1 MRGAVRETICTSCR
15 DDDEFAEMGRIAVIA
30 RIAEPHRSHITIGQI
45 GAPDPSCGMSYV
57 DSTIMESSAKTA
69 VADPLVG
76 RTLDGRYRIEDRIAR
91 GGMATVYSATDL
103 RLDRHV
109 AIKIMHASLAE
120 DNAFVSRFVREAKSA
135 ARLSDQHVVAV
146 YDQGEDSGLI
156 YLVMEYVPGRTV
168 RDVLREFG
176 RLTPEQALTIL
187 DPVLQALD
195 AAHAAGFVHRDVKPE
210 NVLLTDDGRVKVA
223 DFGLARAITAGN
235 ATAATQGLLIG
246 TVAYLS
252 PEQVQRG
259 IADAR
264 SDVYGA
270 GILLYEMIT
279 GAVPFAGETPLA
291 VAYQHVN
298 AVVPVPSSIRPG
310 ITAEVDALVARATE
324 RDPDLRYRD
333 AGSFLADVR
342 RIRSALPAPRPFDL
356 GGSNAST
363 LIVPLA
369 TMQTGPIVQ
378 NSLDAPPQVTRAPRN
393 KRKGVI
399 ALLIFSLIAALV
411 AGAAW
416 FLGVGKKVAVPSV
429 TGLTTTAAQA
439 RLKPLNLTLSVA
451 GQQFSEVVPVGQI
464 ISTNPTAGVDV
475 RDGSNV
481 TAIVS
486 KGLERYAIPQVAGM
500 SVADATAAITDSSLT
515 VGGQT
520 TTYDEKIPKG
530 KVVGTNP
537 PASQKLKRNQQVT
550 LIVSKGPAPV
560 PVPNL
565 AGRSLTGAEKTLT
578 NAGLTY
584 SVSREYSKTVPTG
597 HVISTDP
604 SAGSKVNRGDSVS
617 LVVSK
622 GPPLITVPDLYKTAE
637 ADARATLTGLGFK
650 VTVTY
655 PLGIAPFGRVV
666 RQSEPVGTELP
677 WGSTISIDVV

>member
-1 MRGAVRETICTSCR
+1 MA
-15 DDDEFAEMGRIAVIA
+15 
-30 RIAEPHRSHITIGQI
+30 
-45 GAPDPSCGMSYV
+45 YV
-57 DSTIMESSAKTA
+57 NSMTVESSANTKI
-69 VADPLVG
+69 ADPLVG
-76 RTLDGRYRIEDRIAR
+76 RILDGRYRIEDRIAR
-91 GGMATVYSATDL
+91 GGMATVYAATDL
-103 RLDRHV
+103 RLDRYV
-109 AIKIMHASLAE
+109 AIKVMHASLAE
-120 DNAFVSRFVREAKSA
+120 DSAFVSRFVREAKSA
-135 ARLSDQHVVAV
+135 ARLSDPHVVAV

-156 YLVMEYVPGRTV
+156 YLVMEFVPGRTV

-176 RLTPEQALTIL
+176 RLSPEQALTIL

-223 DFGLARAITAGN
+223 DFGLARAISAGN

-279 GAVPFAGETPLA
+279 GSVPFAGETPLA

-298 AVVPVPSSIRPG
+298 AVVPVPSSVRPG
-310 ITAEVDALVARATE
+310 IPAEVDALVARATE
-324 RDPDLRYRD
+324 RDPDLRYPN
-333 AGSFLADVR
+333 AASFLADLR
-342 RIRSALPAPRPFDL
+342 RIRSGLPAPRPF
-356 GGSNAST
+356 GVGESNAST

-369 TMQTGPIVQ
+369 GLQTGPIVH
-378 NSLDAPPQVTRAPRN
+378 NSLDAPPTLVAAPRK
-393 KRKGVI
+393 KRKG
-399 ALLIFSLIAALV
+399 LITFIVFAVIAALV

-416 FLGVGKKVAVPSV
+416 YLGVGKKVTVPSV
-429 TGLTTTAAQA
+429 SGLTAAAAQA
-439 RLKPLNLTLSVA
+439 KLKPLNLALSIG
-451 GQQFSEVVPVGQI
+451 GQQFSETIPSGHI
-464 ISTNPTAGVDV
+464 ISTNPQAGTDV
-475 RDGSNV
+475 RDGS
-481 TAIVS
+481 TIAAIVS

-500 SVADATAAITDSSLT
+500 SVADATAAITDSSLA

-520 TTYDEKIPKG
+520 TAYDEKIAKG
-530 KVVGTNP
+530 KVIGTNP
-537 PASQKLKRNQQVT
+537 PANQKLKRDQQVT

-565 AGRSLTGAEKTLT
+565 VGRSLSSAEKSLT
-578 NAGLTY
+578 NIGLEY
-584 SVSREYSKTVPTG
+584 SVSREYSKSVPTG

-604 SAGSKVNRGDSVS
+604 KAGEKANRGDSVS

-637 ADARATLTGLGFK
+637 ADARATLQGLGFK

-655 PLGIAPFGRVV
+655 PLGISPFGRVV
-666 RQSEPVGTELP
+666 RQSEPVGTQLP

>member
-1 MRGAVRETICTSCR
+1 MA
-15 DDDEFAEMGRIAVIA
+15 
-30 RIAEPHRSHITIGQI
+30 
-45 GAPDPSCGMSYV
+45 YV
-57 DSTIMESSAKTA
+57 DSIIVESSANTKI
-69 VADPLVG
+69 ADPLVG
-76 RTLDGRYRIEDRIAR
+76 QILDGRYRIEDRIAR

-103 RLDRHV
+103 RLDRYV
-109 AIKIMHASLAE
+109 AIKVMHASLAE
-120 DNAFVSRFVREAKSA
+120 DSAFVSRFVREAKAA
-135 ARLSDQHVVAV
+135 ARLTDPHVVAV
-146 YDQGEDSGLI
+146 YDQGEDRGLI

-168 RDVLREFG
+168 RDVLREYG
-176 RLTPEQALTIL
+176 RLSPEQALTIL
-187 DPVLQALD
+187 DPVLQALE
-195 AAHAAGFVHRDVKPE
+195 AAHTAGFVHRDVKPE

-223 DFGLARAITAGN
+223 DFGLARAITAGT

-298 AVVPVPSSIRPG
+298 AVVPVPSSVRPG
-310 ITAEVDALVARATE
+310 IPAEVDALVARATE
-324 RDPDLRYRD
+324 RDPDRRYPD
-333 AGSFLADVR
+333 AASFLADLR
-342 RIRSALPAPRPFDL
+342 RIRSSLPAPRPF
-356 GGSNAST
+356 GAGQASAST
-363 LIVPLA
+363 LVVPLA
-369 TMQTGPIVQ
+369 GMPTGPIIQ
-378 NSLDAPPQVTRAPRN
+378 NSLDAPPTLTKAPRK
-393 KRKGVI
+393 KRKG
-399 ALLIFSLIAALV
+399 LITFVVFALIAALV

-416 FLGVGKKVAVPSV
+416 FLGVGKKVTVPSV
-429 TGLTTTAAQA
+429 SGLTPTAASAQ
-439 RLKPLNLTLSVA
+439 LKQLNLTLAIA
-451 GQQFSEVVPVGQI
+451 GQQFSETVPTGHI
-464 ISTNPTAGVDV
+464 ISTNPTGGVDV
-475 RDGSNV
+475 RDGSTVN
-481 TAIVS
+481 AIVS
-486 KGLERYAIPQVAGM
+486 KGLERYAVPQVAGM

-537 PASQKLKRNQQVT
+537 AANTKLKRDQQVT
-550 LIVSKGPAPV
+550 LIVSKGSAPV

-565 AGRSLTGAEKTLT
+565 VGRSLSSAENSLT
-578 NAGLTY
+578 KLGLTY
-584 SVSREYSKTVPTG
+584 DVSREYSKSVPTG

-604 SAGSKVNRGDSVS
+604 SAGTNVHKGAAVS

-622 GPPLITVPDLYKTAE
+622 GPPLVSVPDLYKTAE

-666 RQSEPVGTELP
+666 RQSEPVGTQLP
-677 WGSTISIDVV
+677 YGSEISIDVV

>member
-1 MRGAVRETICTSCR
+1 MA
-15 DDDEFAEMGRIAVIA
+15 
-30 RIAEPHRSHITIGQI
+30 
-45 GAPDPSCGMSYV
+45 YV
-57 DSTIMESSAKTA
+57 DSIIVESSANTKI
-69 VADPLVG
+69 ADPLVG
-76 RTLDGRYRIEDRIAR
+76 QILDDRYRIEDRIAR

-103 RLDRHV
+103 RLDRYV
-109 AIKIMHASLAE
+109 AIKVMHASLAE
-120 DNAFVSRFVREAKSA
+120 DSAFVSRFVREAKAA
-135 ARLSDQHVVAV
+135 ARLTDPHVVAV
-146 YDQGEDSGLI
+146 YDQGEDRGLI

-168 RDVLREFG
+168 RDVLREYG
-176 RLTPEQALTIL
+176 RLSPEQALTIL
-187 DPVLQALD
+187 DPVLQALE
-195 AAHAAGFVHRDVKPE
+195 AAHTAGFVHRDVKPE

-223 DFGLARAITAGN
+223 DFGLARAITAGT

-298 AVVPVPSSIRPG
+298 AVVPVPSGVRPG
-310 ITAEVDALVARATE
+310 IPAEVDALVARATE
-324 RDPDLRYRD
+324 RDPDRRYPD
-333 AGSFLADVR
+333 AASFLADLR
-342 RIRSALPAPRPFDL
+342 RIRSSLPAPRPF
-356 GGSNAST
+356 GAGQASAST
-363 LIVPLA
+363 LVVPLA
-369 TMQTGPIVQ
+369 GMPTGPIIQ
-378 NSLDAPPQVTRAPRN
+378 NSLDAPPTLTKAPRK
-393 KRKGVI
+393 KRKG
-399 ALLIFSLIAALV
+399 LITFVVFALIAALV

-416 FLGVGKKVAVPSV
+416 FLGVGKKVTVPSV
-429 TGLTTTAAQA
+429 SGLTPTAASAQ
-439 RLKPLNLTLSVA
+439 LKQLNLTLAIA
-451 GQQFSEVVPVGQI
+451 GQQFSETVPTGHI
-464 ISTNPTAGVDV
+464 ISTNPTGGVDV
-475 RDGSNV
+475 RDGSTVN
-481 TAIVS
+481 AIVS
-486 KGLERYAIPQVAGM
+486 KGLERYAVPQVAGM

-537 PASQKLKRNQQVT
+537 AANTKLKRDQQVT
-550 LIVSKGPAPV
+550 LIVSKGSAPV

-565 AGRSLTGAEKTLT
+565 VGRSLSSAENSLT
-578 NAGLTY
+578 KLGLTY
-584 SVSREYSKTVPTG
+584 DVSREYSKSVPTG

-604 SAGSKVNRGDSVS
+604 SAGTNVHKGAAVS

-622 GPPLITVPDLYKTAE
+622 GPPLVSVPDLYKTAE

-666 RQSEPVGTELP
+666 RQSEPVGTQLP
-677 WGSTISIDVV
+677 YGSEISIDVV

>member
-1 MRGAVRETICTSCR
+1 MTV
-15 DDDEFAEMGRIAVIA
+15 
-30 RIAEPHRSHITIGQI
+30 
-45 GAPDPSCGMSYV
+45 
-57 DSTIMESSAKTA
+57 ESSANTKI
-69 VADPLVG
+69 ADPLVG
-76 RTLDGRYRIEDRIAR
+76 RILDGRYRIEDRVAR
-91 GGMATVYSATDL
+91 GGMATVYAATDL
-103 RLDRHV
+103 RLDRYV
-109 AIKIMHASLAE
+109 AIKVMHASLAE
-120 DNAFVSRFVREAKSA
+120 DSAFVSRFVREAKSA
-135 ARLSDQHVVAV
+135 ARLSDPHVVAV

-156 YLVMEYVPGRTV
+156 YLVMEFVPGRTV

-176 RLTPEQALTIL
+176 RLSPEQALTIL

-223 DFGLARAITAGN
+223 DFGLARAISAGN

-279 GAVPFAGETPLA
+279 GSVPFAGETPLA

-298 AVVPVPSSIRPG
+298 AVVPVPSSVRPG
-310 ITAEVDALVARATE
+310 IPAEVDALVARATE
-324 RDPDLRYRD
+324 RDPDVRYPN
-333 AGSFLADVR
+333 AASFLADLR
-342 RIRSALPAPRPFDL
+342 RIRSGLPAPRPF
-356 GGSNAST
+356 GVGESNAST

-369 TMQTGPIVQ
+369 GLQTGPIVH
-378 NSLDAPPQVTRAPRN
+378 NSLDAPPTLVAAPRK
-393 KRKGVI
+393 KRKG
-399 ALLIFSLIAALV
+399 LITFIVFAVIAALV

-416 FLGVGKKVAVPSV
+416 YLGVGKKVTVPAVS
-429 TGLTTTAAQA
+429 GLTAAAAQA
-439 RLKPLNLTLSVA
+439 KLKPLNLALSIG
-451 GQQFSEVVPVGQI
+451 GQQFSETIPSGHI
-464 ISTNPTAGVDV
+464 ISTNPQAGTDV
-475 RDGSNV
+475 RDGS
-481 TAIVS
+481 TIAAIVS

-520 TTYDEKIPKG
+520 TAYDEKIAKG
-530 KVVGTNP
+530 KVIGTNP
-537 PASQKLKRNQQVT
+537 PANQKLKRDQQVT

-565 AGRSLTGAEKTLT
+565 VGRSLSSAEKSLT
-578 NAGLTY
+578 NIGLEY
-584 SVSREYSKTVPTG
+584 SVSREYSKSVPTG

-604 SAGSKVNRGDSVS
+604 KAGEKANRGDSVS

-637 ADARATLTGLGFK
+637 ADARATLQGLGFK

-655 PLGIAPFGRVV
+655 PLGISPFGRVV
-666 RQSEPVGTELP
+666 RQSEPVGTQLP